1 MVSAGIVVTYEAAGI
16 LNFSFGSMAYF
27 VARFFYWLNTQHG
40 WGLLSSGLIALLLV
54 APAMGIVLF
63 LGVFRP
69 LRHRSTLV
77 KIVATIGLS
86 VALPALALFFFGN
99 QTISSAPGLSPEPV
113 KFWNAFGATLTM
125 DQVNIYVALVLV
137 VVVGTVVLRFTDVG
151 LKVRA
156 MVDSEALTSLSGTN
170 PNRVALGVWAVSG
183 LLSGLAG
190 ILVAPTLGLTTGSMT
205 LLMASAFAPV
215 VAARLRSLSAAVA
228 VALLMGVV
236 TDVSQY
242 LLPSNSALTADL
254 VEAIPFVFM
263 LIFLLYYLIRGGA
276 IGQESV
282 GGGSLDRAIR
292 TDSAEQSAAIDL
304 HIGGRGQAGWLRGV
318 RSGSALLPLVV
329 IALIPAVMSGY
340 WLYLVAQGMALS
352 VVLLSFSLVIG
363 DGGMIWLCQITFA
376 GGGALVAAELSSSV
390 GIAPLPAALI
400 AGLVIAPVGVLI
412 GALTVRLGEL
422 YVALVT
428 LAFGLLVET
437 VVFTNHTFLNS
448 GAGVPISRPSFA
460 LGDRSFAYFC
470 FAILIVLGAVILNL
484 RRSTTGLATTAVR
497 WSEPAA
503 RTLGLSVVSLKVGMA
518 GLAAF
523 VAALGGALIAMFNM
537 TADPTSFSTFTG
549 LVWMAALVT
558 MGLRSTTAA
567 IMAGLAFM
575 LLPGVFA
582 TYAPARWGSVPS
594 VLFGLGAIAV
604 AINPDGVV
612 VTHARQLQN
621 MLFRDRRSAQPE
633 SSNPDSHETSE
644 PAVVTSK
651 GVL

>member
-1 MVSAGIVVTYEAAGI
+1 MLTSVLIGLALGSVYAIVSAGIVVTYEAAGI

-40 WGLLSSGLIALLLV
+40 WGLLPSGLIALLLV
-54 APAMGIVLF
+54 APVMGIVLF
-63 LGVFRP
+63 LGVFRS

-99 QTISSAPGLSPEPV
+99 QTISSASGLSPEPV
-113 KFWNAFGATLTM
+113 KFWNALGATLTM
-125 DQVNIYVALVLV
+125 DQVNIYVALALV
-137 VVVGTVVLRFTDVG
+137 VVVGTAVLRFTDVG

-183 LLSGLAG
+183 SLSGLAG

-215 VAARLRSLSAAVA
+215 VAARLRKLSVAVA

-242 LLPSNSALTADL
+242 LLPSNSALTADF

-263 LIFLLYYLIRGGA
+263 LIFLLYYLIRGGS

-282 GGGSLDRAIR
+282 GGGSLDHAIR

-304 HIGGRGQAGWLRGV
+304 RTGGRGQARWLRGV
-318 RSGSALLPLVV
+318 RSGSTLLPLVV
-329 IALIPAVMSGY
+329 IAFIPAVMSGY
-340 WLYLVAQGMALS
+340 WLHLVAQGMALS
-352 VVLLSFSLVIG
+352 VVLLSFSLATG
-363 DGGMIWLCQITFA
+363 EGGMIWLCQITFA
-376 GGGALVAAELSSSV
+376 GGGALVAAELNSSA
-390 GIAPLPAALI
+390 GISPLPAALI

-437 VVFTNHTFLNS
+437 VVFTNQTFLNS
-448 GAGVPISRPSFA
+448 GAGVPIDRPSFA
-460 LGDRSFAYFC
+460 LGDRSF
-470 FAILIVLGAVILNL
+470 
-484 RRSTTGLATTAVR
+484 AVR

-503 RTLGLSVVSLKVGMA
+503 RTLGLSVVGLKVGMA
-518 GLAAF
+518 GFAAF

-567 IMAGLAFM
+567 IMAGLVFM
-575 LLPGVFA
+575 LVPGVFA
-582 TYAPARWGSVPS
+582 TYAPTQWGSVPS

-612 VTHARQLQN
+612 VTHARQLQH
-621 MLFRDRRSAQPE
+621 MLFRDRRSAKPE
-633 SSNPDSHETSE
+633 SSNPDSHNTRE